1 MSRIP
6 SSLNNVDTAVNRNI
20 DKSNF
25 DNIKLVAQNIIPIG
39 SLGNAIRDN
48 NNLVDNMATVS
59 NVNNL
64 TSITNVGQNI
74 ESVKVVDFNTGYIQ
88 TVGGNI
94 NNVISV
100 ATNITDVNSVANS
113 IDNVKYIADN
123 MYDVNTVANLD
134 MSVLSTVYDNI
145 DNISID
151 ASNIG
156 NINIVAEDLNAAG
169 ITNTYD
175 AGSIADEVI
184 FTPAGQS
191 LIRSVSDNMGNLNQ
205 IVTQVIPS
213 ITEILLTNDNA
224 TIATN
229 KASEASASATSAS
242 NSATTATTQATLAT
256 TKANEAS
263 TSATASATS
272 ASQASASA
280 TTASTQASI
289 AATQA
294 TTATNQASIATAQ
307 ANNASTSAN
316 NALTSEQNA
325 ANHLAAIEVIYDNF
339 DDRYLGVY
347 ATDPVLDNEGNP
359 LIIGTIYFNSVTNDV
374 KFYNGTSWENPEL
387 TSTQAA
393 NDALNYMNNAQTYA
407 TNSQNSA
414 TASANSASSSS
425 MYATNAQTSA
435 NSALSSATLASQ
447 KATDTANLLATFQGQ
462 YTSGSVA
469 PSSPDIGDL
478 WFNTTLEGMNVYTST
493 GWEAAYASSS
503 GALINVNNLSD
514 VSNVTTARNNLN
526 AQQTLVSGTNIKT
539 INNFSILGSGNVN
552 VSAGSGGYAANVY
565 LTTLTST
572 TNASYKQIS
581 YSPEASE
588 TIISAVVNNNNTVTM
603 ATYIFDG
610 DVRANLIPA
619 GKWGFN
625 YSARVDNTAG
635 DTIITFEI
643 FKRSNTGVETVLFTL
658 DTATIESISFVS
670 SELLSILPSY
680 TVVTTDRLGLRIK
693 ISTTRTSNTTVY
705 LKIGGREACYF
716 NTPLEVRHNQLR
728 ARDEVDSHPITAIT
742 DLSSELSNRY
752 TKVETD
758 TLLADKVSLTGN
770 FILDLG
776 GL

>member
-6 SSLNNVDTAVNRNI
+6 NSLNNVDTAVNRNI

-156 NINIVAEDLNAAG
+156 NINIVAEDLSAAG

-175 AGSIADEVI
+175 AGSIADEII
-184 FTPAGQS
+184 FTPAGKS
-191 LIRSVSDNMGNLNQ
+191 LIRSVSDNMDNLNQ

-263 TSATASATS
+263 TSATASA
-272 ASQASASA
+272 
-280 TTASTQASI
+280 
-289 AATQA
+289 
-294 TTATNQASIATAQ
+294 
-307 ANNASTSAN
+307 
-316 NALTSEQNA
+316 
-325 ANHLAAIEVIYDNF
+325 
-339 DDRYLGVY
+339 
-347 ATDPVLDNEGNP
+347 
-359 LIIGTIYFNSVTNDV
+359 
-374 KFYNGTSWENPEL
+374 
-387 TSTQAA
+387 
-393 NDALNYMNNAQTYA
+393 
-407 TNSQNSA
+407 
-414 TASANSASSSS
+414 NSASSSS
-425 MYATNAQTSA
+425 TYATNAQASA

-469 PSSPDIGDL
+469 PSSPNIGDL

-493 GWEAAYASSS
+493 GWEAAYASLS

-705 LKIGGREACYF
+705 LKIGDREACYF

-758 TLLADKVSLTGN
+758 TLLADKFSLTDN